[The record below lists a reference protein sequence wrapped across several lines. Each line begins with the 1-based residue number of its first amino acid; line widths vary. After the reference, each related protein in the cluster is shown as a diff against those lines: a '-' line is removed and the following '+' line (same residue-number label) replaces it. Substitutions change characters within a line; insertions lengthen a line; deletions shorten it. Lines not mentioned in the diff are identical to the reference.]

1 MEKFDSNFIKRLIE
15 GNFDAFRELYN
26 HYYKQGLLF
35 LTSIV
40 KDKEEAENM
49 LQDVFVKIWLRREQI
64 NPELNFNS
72 YLFTCL
78 RNMAFDHLKKV
89 EKSQQMK
96 LQFMQFMEESNRPD
110 SDVDD
115 TRIIQLRTALD
126 HLPEKRKMIVKL
138 NIEEGKSYQEI
149 AEIMR
154 ISKNT
159 VKNQLVKAK
168 QFLRGRVD
176 YGISIN

>member
-1 MEKFDSNFIKRLIE
+1 MEKFDNHFIKKLI
-15 GNFDAFRELYN
+15 GGDFDAFKELYN
-26 HYYKQGLLF
+26 HYYRQGLLF
-35 LTSIV
+35 LTSII

-78 RNMAFDHLKKV
+78 RNMAFDYLKKV
-89 EKSQQMK
+89 EKNHQMRV
-96 LQFMQFMEESNRPD
+96 QFMQMMENESY
-110 SDVDD
+110 SDTDAED
-115 TRIIQLRTALD
+115 RRIALLKNALEN
-126 HLPEKRKMIVKL
+126 LPEKRKMIVKL

-168 QFLRGRVD
+168 QFLRRRVD
-176 YGISIN
+176 FNVIFQ

>member
-1 MEKFDSNFIKRLIE
+1 MEKLDNHFICKLID
-15 GNFDAFRELYN
+15 GNFDAFKELYN
-26 HYYKQGLLF
+26 LYYRQGLLF
-35 LTSIV
+35 LTSII

-49 LQDVFVKIWLRREQI
+49 VQDVFIKIWLRREQI

-89 EKSQQMK
+89 EKSHQMK
-96 LQFMQFMEESNRPD
+96 QQFMQMMEDNNNAD
-110 SDVDD
+110 SEAED
-115 TRIIQLRTALD
+115 TRITLLKTAMD

-168 QFLRGRVD
+168 QFLRRRADFGV
-176 YGISIN
+176 SVN